1 MKQIYLSIILMLVI
15 FSANAQISITTDNI
29 FQQGDATIYRKLFD
43 VDASFDVGAAGE
55 NIVWDFSNQT
65 EDGNNENY
73 SYIPHAGLPYVDGIP
88 ETEFAEELSGT
99 AGYFYFDTDAGTKW
113 KRAGWYASDS
123 GTDMWLNYE
132 NMDTDTEPLEL
143 MHFPFTYGEDFS
155 TNFKGSG
162 EAYLSGSP
170 YPMIAKNALYHSE
183 CDGWGMLKLGHKVYP
198 NALRVHVTE
207 TFVLELDLSGTPYEM
222 GTITDDAYFWYV
234 EGVKGPVMSF
244 VHSQTDDNHSY
255 NAKWYRPDYT
265 GVAGAD
271 FMVNSQ
277 TGNTDDIFTFTNLSE
292 PLNQGS
298 TFEWSFSPSTVTYM
312 DGTDAT
318 SIHPKVKFD
327 VAGDYTATIVITNS
341 SLTPNTATETKTDY
355 ISIVDAPA
363 LVVDFSA
370 DIQNVPSTGTI
381 VFDNQ
386 TVPDATGGTTYN
398 WNLSPSAGWHFDNFT
413 DATTEDAS
421 ITFETD
427 GCYAVQLTAT
437 NNNFT
442 NSPVIETK
450 MQFFNVGN
458 VADCNTNTAVEFIQ
472 KSELSIYPNPANNI
486 LNINSTENVQISIV
500 SITGQEIYKSTN
512 SNSHLR
518 IDISSYPKGLYL
530 VNIISNKTVTT
541 KKVTFK

>member
-1 MKQIYLSIILMLVI
+1 MKKHLFL
-15 FSANAQISITTDNI
+15 FSLLFTIGSLFAQVTINTDNI

-43 VDASFDVGAAGE
+43 VDENFDVGIAGE
-55 NIVWDFSNQT
+55 NVVWDFSTQT

-73 SYIPHAGLPYVDGIP
+73 SYIDYTGLPYVDGIP

-99 AGYFYFDTDAGTKW
+99 TGYFYFDTDADTKW

-132 NMDTDTEPLEL
+132 NMNGDTEPLEL
-143 MHFPFTYGEDFS
+143 IQFPLTYGDNFS
-155 TNFKGSG
+155 TGFKGSG
-162 EAYLSGSP
+162 EAYLSGTP
-170 YPMIAKNALYHSE
+170 YPMIAKNAMYSVD
-183 CDGWGMLKLGHKVYP
+183 CDGWGTLKLAHKVYP

-244 VHSQTDDNHSY
+244 VHSQTNDDHTY
-255 NAKWYRPDYT
+255 NAKWYRQDYT
-265 GVAGAD
+265 GVVGAD
-271 FMVNSQ
+271 LMANSQ
-277 TGNTDDIFTFTNLSE
+277 SGNTDDTFTFTNLSE

-298 TFEWSFSPSTVTYM
+298 TFAWSFSPSTITYM
-312 DGTDAT
+312 EGTDAT

-327 VAGDYTATIVITNS
+327 AAGDYSATVTITNS
-341 SLTPNTATETKTDY
+341 NLTPSTATETKTDY

-370 DIQNVPSTGTI
+370 DIQNVPSAGTI

-427 GCYAVQLTAT
+427 GCYAVQLVAS
-437 NNNFT
+437 NSNFS
-442 NSPVIETK
+442 NSPVTETK

-458 VADCNTNTAVEFIQ
+458 VANCDVNTAVEFIQ
-472 KSELSIYPNPANNI
+472 KPYLNIYPNPANDL
-486 LNINSTENVQISIV
+486 LNINSDQDVQISII
-500 SITGQEIYKSTN
+500 SITGQEIYKS
-512 SNSHLR
+512 SSINSHFR
-518 IDISSYPKGLYL
+518 IDISSYPKGLYII
-530 VNIISNKTVTT
+530 NIISNKNVTT